1 MTDTQ
6 PPRIA
11 PARFKDLRVLRTRR
25 LLTQALIELS
35 AEVSPEA
42 ITVRDL
48 VARAQIGYATFFRHY
63 SSIDDLLR
71 DAVDDLY
78 AELTALLPPLTG
90 GHPEEAGTVVFRH
103 VRAHPGLYRLLL
115 HSNRSV
121 GLTDRIME
129 IGVRGVLTTY
139 GSRPEARVPLKL
151 AAYHFI
157 RSFLSL
163 IEWWLDQE
171 TPPSPE
177 QMGEFYRD
185 LVLSPM
191 EAVALQLRSVT
202 SG

>member
-1 MTDTQ
+1 MTDAQ
-6 PPRIA
+6 PPHPA
-11 PARFKDLRVLRTRR
+11 PALVQDLRVRRTRR

-35 AEVSPEA
+35 AEVAPEA

-63 SSIDDLLR
+63 SSIEDLLR
-71 DAVDDLY
+71 EAVDDLY

-115 HSNRSV
+115 HSHRSV

-129 IGVRGVLTTY
+129 IGVRGLLTTY
-139 GSRPEARVPLKL
+139 GPHPETRVPLKL
-151 AAYHFI
+151 AANHFI

-163 IEWWLDQE
+163 IDWWLDQE
-171 TPPSPE
+171 VPPSPE
-177 QMGEFYRD
+177 QMGEYYRD

-191 EAVALQLRSVT
+191 EAVALRLRRAAP
-202 SG
+202 